1 MRSMLPLLRMLPLL
15 ASALLLLPTGCTPRQ
30 PIAHLASPARVS
42 VAISF
47 DDRTTGRPQA
57 VDEAV
62 RQAIA
67 APLQERNLTADFLAV
82 DSFADDFETRRA
94 SSHRFARLASLNP
107 DADLAL
113 LVEAQAAF
121 YSQLSGRFRWT
132 VTIKCTM
139 GQPKSPELAVQRS
152 FEVPVFLRFP
162 HEGADAALKAAED
175 TLRRNIARLAD
186 TALAAP
192 EAPWELQDDSK
203 AQDSSSPGPQGSL
216 PTSLGP
222 IYFVLLDRFE
232 NGDPSNDGA
241 TANPADPAGFHG
253 GDLAGL
259 TQRLDYLAELG
270 IKTLWLSPITKMRR
284 QKLDEHGAFHGYW
297 MEDPGALDPHLG
309 TEQELRSLV
318 AALQERD
325 MGLILDQVVNHVA
338 YDSPLVEEHP
348 DWFHGRGDI
357 TDWNDPTQIATHDVH
372 GLPDLAHENDEVADW
387 LIEHGRSWLS
397 RAAPRGFRLDAVR
410 HVPDEF
416 WQRYNRALREEGGE
430 ELVLLGEVFDGDPQT
445 LASTWR
451 KGEFSHLFDFP
462 LYYAMTDTF
471 CRQAPLGRLAA
482 TLSADSLYPDP
493 QNLVTFADNH
503 DLPRVLSACG
513 GLLEN
518 VHQLLAFQFTARGVP
533 AVTYG
538 TEVGLKGDSE
548 PANRAD
554 MHFTGAD
561 VTPTQTLLRDLALM
575 RREHRALREGTTR
588 FLALDKELFAYLRYT
603 QEEAVVMIVS
613 RSGVERTL
621 SLPEPFASGEARD
634 LMALMPPDAPIGEP
648 PAEGPHPSGTRDLT
662 EGLRVPGHSM
672 LVVQLRPAEGT
683 TFPPNSKREQGS
695 TPIVLHF
702 PQAPVGPE
710 EQLFVV
716 GAGPQLG
723 HWKPSEG
730 LGPLSRSASGW
741 KLSAE
746 FPADSVQEY
755 KLVVVGPNGEIRWEQ
770 GENRYL
776 LVNESAQ
783 THEVQGNWQG

>member
-1 MRSMLPLLRMLPLL
+1 MRSMRSLPRLLSLL
-15 ASALLLLPTGCTPRQ
+15 AASMLLVPTGCAPRQ
-30 PIAHLASPARVS
+30 PTARLASPARVA

-47 DDRTTGRPQA
+47 DDRTTGRPQPVEEAIQNA
-57 VDEAV
+57 V
-62 RQAIA
+62 A
-67 APLQERNLTADFLAV
+67 APLQERNLTAAFLAV
-82 DSFADDFETRRA
+82 DSFADDFESRRA
-94 SSHRFARLASLNP
+94 SSHRFARLASSSP

-132 VTIKCTM
+132 VTVKCTM
-139 GQPKSPELAVQRS
+139 GQPESPELAVQRA

-162 HEGADAALKAAED
+162 HEGPDAALKAAED

-186 TALAAP
+186 TALADP
-192 EAPWELQDDSK
+192 EAPWKLDDGSK
-203 AQDSSSPGPQGSL
+203 TQDSSSPEPQGHLS
-216 PTSLGP
+216 TELGP

-232 NGDPSNDGA
+232 NGDPGNDGEVDP
-241 TANPADPAGFHG
+241 ANPASFHG

-270 IKTLWLSPITKMRR
+270 IKTLWLSPITRMRR

-297 MEDPGALDPHLG
+297 MEHPGELDPHLG

-338 YDSPLVEEHP
+338 YDSPLVEERP
-348 DWFHGRGDI
+348 DWFHGKGDI
-357 TDWNDPTQIATHDVH
+357 TDWNDPTQISTHDVH

-387 LIEHGRSWLS
+387 LIEHGRGWLN
-397 RAAPRGFRLDAVR
+397 RAAPIGFRLDAVR
-410 HVPDEF
+410 HVPDTF
-416 WQRYNRALREEGGE
+416 WQQYNRALRETGGE
-430 ELVLLGEVFDGDPQT
+430 DLVLLGEVFDGDPQT
-445 LASTWR
+445 LATTWR
-451 KGEFSHLFDFP
+451 NGEFSHLFDFP

-482 TLSADSLYPDP
+482 TLSADSLYPAP
-493 QNLVTFADNH
+493 ENLVTFADNH
-503 DLPRVLSACG
+503 DLPRVVSACN
-513 GLLEN
+513 GLLEG

-538 TEVGLKGDSE
+538 TEVGLQGDSE

-554 MHFTGAD
+554 MDFTAD
-561 VTPTQTLLRDLALM
+561 TVSPTHVLLRDLAQM
-575 RREHRALREGTTR
+575 RREHPALREGTTR
-588 FLALDKELFAYLRYT
+588 FLALDQELFAYLRYT
-603 QEEAVVMIVS
+603 QEEAVVMVVS
-613 RSGVERTL
+613 RSKTERTL

-634 LMALMPPDAPIGEP
+634 LLALMPPDTQIGERPTASQP
-648 PAEGPHPSGTRDLT
+648 PAGHRDLS
-662 EGLRVPGHSM
+662 EGLTVPSHSM
-672 LVVQLRPAEGT
+672 LIVQLRPIEGMS
-683 TFPPNSKREQGS
+683 FPLKSEREQQS
-695 TPIVLHF
+695 TPIVLYF
-702 PQAPVGPE
+702 RQAPVGPD

-723 HWKPSEG
+723 HWKPSQG
-730 LGPLSRSASGW
+730 LGPLSPSDSGW
-741 KLSAE
+741 KLSTE
-746 FPADSVQEY
+746 FPADSVQEF
-755 KLVVVGPNGEIRWEQ
+755 KLVVIGPNGEIRWEQ

-783 THEVQGNWQG
+783 NDEAQGSWQG